1 MEHLLEKK
9 GSCLLVNL
17 SPETYNFT
25 PKSNNL
31 REVHTVVTNLFFGL
45 FFSEREGYDFSLF

>member
-1 MEHLLEKK
+1 MEHLLEKN

-31 REVHTVVTNLFFGL
+31 RKVHTAVTNLFFGL
-45 FFSEREGYDFSLF
+45 FFSERERYDFSLF

>member
-1 MEHLLEKK
+1 MEHLLEKN

-17 SPETYNFT
+17 SPETYNFK

-31 REVHTVVTNLFFGL
+31 REVHTAVTNLFFGL
-45 FFSEREGYDFSLF
+45 FFSERERYDFSLF

>member
-1 MEHLLEKK
+1 MEHLLEKN
-9 GSCLLVNL
+9 GSCFLVNL

-31 REVHTVVTNLFFGL
+31 REVHTAVTDLFFGL
-45 FFSEREGYDFSLF
+45 FFSERERYDFSLF